1 MQANVEQ
8 LRRCLLEIMGLND
21 KAWESLFNKYHILAE
36 IEQTGQFII
45 SASQIKEFREPRL
58 MTKFDHKENLPA
70 IFATNNLSVLPIT
83 RGDYIISSFSAYKK
97 LDEPNDDVRRISIP
111 AHIQSL
117 MPQFLVSEAIALNCA
132 NACGILN
139 DFLEDD
145 EFFPTVSGRMSSGK
159 FGFDIDTAFGK
170 KHVMVNNA
178 QIEIDAAYEGK
189 RYLSLFEAKRDVS
202 EDFLVRQLYYPFR
215 VWSSRVTKKVKSV
228 FLIFS
233 NGVFNLYEY
242 QFEDPQHYNSLRLV
256 KQKNYVIA
264 TEIRLYDIENLL
276 MTVPWVEEPT
286 VSFPQADKMSRIVNL
301 IELLYEKPM
310 TKRDI
315 TSLYAF
321 EGRQTNYYTDAGR
334 YLGLIEKGRDDD
346 GSVIFRLT
354 DLGRH
359 IMGLE
364 YKERQL
370 ALVTQILKHRV
381 FRETLK
387 LYLQCGDMPD
397 KQKVIQIMKS
407 TNPYRVEAD
416 STYLR
421 RSSTVICWVNWI
433 LGTIDEQP
441 FAHTERETR
450 KHK

>member
-8 LRRCLLEIMGLND
+8 LRRCLSEIMGLND

-233 NGVFNLYEY
+233 NNCC
-242 QFEDPQHYNSLRLV
+242 S
-256 KQKNYVIA
+256 I
-264 TEIRLYDIENLL
+264 
-276 MTVPWVEEPT
+276 
-286 VSFPQADKMSRIVNL
+286 
-301 IELLYEKPM
+301 
-310 TKRDI
+310 
-315 TSLYAF
+315 
-321 EGRQTNYYTDAGR
+321 
-334 YLGLIEKGRDDD
+334 
-346 GSVIFRLT
+346 
-354 DLGRH
+354 
-359 IMGLE
+359 
-364 YKERQL
+364 
-370 ALVTQILKHRV
+370 
-381 FRETLK
+381 
-387 LYLQCGDMPD
+387 
-397 KQKVIQIMKS
+397 
-407 TNPYRVEAD
+407 
-416 STYLR
+416 
-421 RSSTVICWVNWI
+421 
-433 LGTIDEQP
+433 
-441 FAHTERETR
+441 
-450 KHK
+450 